1 MKLLVA
7 LTASLTLTSAALAQE
22 FPSQPVKIV
31 IPFSAG
37 GSTDLIARQLAEELG
52 KIWDQP
58 VLVESR
64 PGAGSML
71 GTASVAQSAPDGHT
85 LLVTTA
91 AFTTAPSIMDDLPFD
106 PATDITPIAMAGSS
120 PYVIVAGNH
129 VEADSLEDFLKLAQ
143 EGSFFVA
150 TPGVGS
156 SGHFA
161 GELLNSGG
169 GLGLD
174 VVHFN
179 GGGEAIANLMGG
191 HADLLINTTA
201 AVMPHVRSGDL
212 KPLGI
217 LGTQHN
223 ADLADLATTAELGHD
238 TPDVGGWIGVMG
250 PGGMSQSL
258 LDQLHA
264 DLTRAMQSESFVALL
279 DANFMTASTL
289 SPADFARTVAAE
301 SQMWRTLAQE
311 RGITRQQ

>member
-1 MKLLVA
+1 MKILVA
-7 LTASLTLTSAALAQE
+7 LMASLTLTSAALAQD
-22 FPSQPVKIV
+22 FPSKPVKII
-31 IPFSAG
+31 IPFAAG
-37 GSTDLIARQLAEELG
+37 GSTDLIARQLADELG

-71 GTASVAQSAPDGHT
+71 GTASVAQSTPDGHT

-106 PATDITPIAMAGSS
+106 PANDITPIAMAGSS

-129 VEADSLEDFLKLAQ
+129 IEADNLEDFLKLT
-143 EGSFFVA
+143 EDNSFFIA

-161 GELLNSGG
+161 GELLNNGG
-169 GLGLD
+169 GLSLD
-174 VVHFN
+174 IVHFS
-179 GGGEAIANLMGG
+179 GGSEAIANLMGG

-223 ADLADLATTAELGHD
+223 ADLSALSTTAELGMD

-250 PGGMSQSL
+250 PGGMSAGL
-258 LDQLHA
+258 VNQLHT
-264 DLTRAMQSESFVALL
+264 DLTKAMQGEDFVALL
-279 DANFMTASTL
+279 AANFMTAGAL
-289 SPADFARTVAAE
+289 SQADFAKTVAAE
-301 SQMWRTLAQE
+301 SEMWRTLAQE